1 MGDLFFDSPGNPR
14 PGNMTGGFLR
24 THDGHGLRYA
34 RFDAPASPRGT
45 VVMLQGRNECIEKYF
60 ETAIDLAARGL
71 SSVTMDWRGQGGSDR
86 LIRDRMR
93 GHVRRFDDYVGDLDQ
108 LFTEVVTRQCPG
120 PYYILGHSTGSLVGL
135 LAAPALEGKVR
146 RMVLVAPFLGVV
158 GLPLSTRGVKRVM
171 TILYW
176 LGIRK
181 LYAYGGKRGMVA
193 IPFVSNKVT
202 SDEAR
207 YRRNIAI
214 YDAHP
219 HLALGGPTVSWVRAA
234 CLATA
239 KVDNPAFM
247 ATIRIPTLIVA
258 AGSDR
263 VVSTPDAEDYARRL
277 KAASLITI
285 DGARHEI
292 LQEADRYRQQLL
304 AAFDAFVS
312 GKSTQAA

>member
-1 MGDLFFDSPGNPR
+1 MGDLFFESPGNPR
-14 PGNMTGGFLR
+14 PGNAVGGFLR
-24 THDGHGLRYA
+24 TPDGHRLRYA
-34 RFDAPASPRGT
+34 RIDAPGSPRGT
-45 VVMLQGRNECIEKYF
+45 VVLLQGRNECIEKYF
-60 ETAIDLAARGL
+60 ETASDLADRGL
-71 SSVTMDWRGQGGSDR
+71 SSVAMDWRGQGGSDR

-93 GHVRRFDDYVGDLDQ
+93 GHVRRFDDYVRDLHQ
-108 LFTEVVTRQCPG
+108 LFEEVVTRRCPG

-135 LAAPALEGKVR
+135 LAAPILEARVR

-158 GLPLSTRGVKRVM
+158 GLPLSTRGIKRIM
-171 TILYW
+171 NILYW

-202 SDEAR
+202 TDEAR
-207 YRRNIAI
+207 YRRNVAI

-234 CLATA
+234 CLATD
-239 KVDNPAFM
+239 KVHMPAFM

-258 AGSDR
+258 AGSDK
-263 VVSTPDAEDYARRL
+263 VVSTPDAEAYARRL
-277 KAASLITI
+277 KAASLVTI

-312 GKSTQAA
+312 GKAAEAA